1 MKRPRILP
9 PSEDDRAL
17 FRQAVADARPLRNDR
32 IHIEPARPPAV
43 PRQRHLDEAAALQES
58 IGTPAPLELQLEG
71 GDEFVFL
78 RRGLARTVLR
88 DLRRGRW
95 VIQDQLDLHGAT
107 RHTARELLAGF
118 LALCLKRQLRC
129 VRIIHGKGLRSPGG
143 EPVLKALVAGW
154 LARRAEVLAFCQA
167 RAVDGG
173 AGAVIV
179 LLRAA
184 H

>member
-78 RRGLARTVLR
+78 RRGLASTVLR

-129 VRIIHGKGLRSPGG
+129 VRIIHGKGLRSGPRG
-143 EPVLKALVAGW
+143 PVLKGKVVTW
-154 LARRAEVLAFCQA
+154 LPQWDEVLAYVTA
-167 RAVDGG
+167 PENNGG
-173 AGAVIV
+173 TGAVYV
-179 LLRAA
+179 LLAR
-184 H
+184 